1 MHPTPHDAATFR
13 EPSFPPIE
21 KCISLLRE
29 IMTIQDF
36 HGTARRRR
44 ARSLTRNQ
52 VPRDKF
58 APMKFP
64 RCLYDPFLRSL
75 LPSQLAPS
83 IRRVP
88 RLEEPIH
95 LVSRLAN
102 LWTSYAIIKP
112 NVRENL

>member
-21 KCISLLRE
+21 KCIFLLRE

-44 ARSLTRNQ
+44 ARSLTSNQ

-64 RCLYDPFLRSL
+64 RCLYDPFFRSL

-112 NVRENL
+112 NVGENL